1 MRGDVAWFDESLRSA
16 KLGACRGSGVLLRGG
31 EGWRIAQYN
40 LMMAI
45 PNHAALE
52 AAALAGCRDTVE

>member
-1 MRGDVAWFDESLRSA
+1 
-16 KLGACRGSGVLLRGG
+16 VLLRGG
-31 EGWRIAQYN
+31 EGAAGWRIAQYN

-52 AAALAGCRDTVE
+52 AAALAERREADTAASENI